1 MTKRRIAI
9 VGGGMA
15 ALATAFELTQRG
27 DQRERFDITIY
38 QMGWRLGGKGA
49 TGRDGQGRVVE
60 HGLHIWFGCYENA
73 FRMLRAAYA
82 EWKPLASQAIV
93 SCDNALK
100 PQRDSAIG
108 VGDGS
113 CVVCLHWPIT
123 PGEPGVDRADFSA
136 FSSFSQM
143 LAVMQCFY
151 NQLEHAAIFALP
163 KLPLSAGIIEL
174 LSLAGVEI
182 DEYVHRDST
191 APGAAKSIFVKEGKG
206 LALASDW
213 SRKLAGNERVRNEA
227 ELRGFVTFIRLYAK
241 NVLDSKGSSHPAA
254 RFLAQFIDVG
264 TATIKGIVVDM
275 MLGGAS
281 VGDLDLMDFREWLAV
296 CGADR
301 DSIYG
306 SPIVQA
312 LYDSMLQ
319 YCDGDKRRPS
329 YGAGTAAQAVV
340 RLYGTYKD
348 AFAFEMQA
356 GMGEVVVMPIYR
368 VLKQRGVKFQFF
380 HKLKGIKLDL
390 KKTSV
395 SQIEFYKQ
403 VCLRDGNYNPTIA
416 PERCNGYLECWPDA
430 PLWDQIIDG
439 DKPTLR
445 RLDFESYWCS
455 YHVDTV
461 TLQQG
466 PQFDAVVLA
475 IPLGAF
481 KKLNAAPG
489 PCDELIEASDRFR
502 AMTETATLVPSIAV
516 QAWCNRNAAQLGWPP
531 KEAVPS
537 GAAEKTVISTGPDPL
552 DIWADM
558 SQVLKYEPWDPYPN
572 GPKSLQ
578 YLCGVLE
585 TDLFRAP
592 PDDVQVPAKAKKLAR
607 DKAINWFSDKARY
620 IWPNSSP
627 GGCFDW
633 TILFDPSGAQGSDR
647 VDAQA
652 YLANIDPSSC
662 CVGSPAGST
671 QWRLATD
678 ASGFGNL
685 YLAGTWIDCGF
696 NTECIEAAVISGLQA
711 ARAVAGASFAIPGE
725 NFLHFGNDLP
735 SVIALAAEEAILLLQ
750 AAAEAAWD
758 GSGAEIDRRNAWSR
772 SGNRKGK

>member
-1 MTKRRIAI
+1 MTKQRIAI

-15 ALATAFELTQRG
+15 ALAAAFQLTQGENERG
-27 DQRERFDITIY
+27 RFDITIY

-73 FRMLRAAYA
+73 FRLLRAAYE
-82 EWKPLASQAIV
+82 EWEPLAHQAIV
-93 SCDNALK
+93 SCEDALK
-100 PQRDSAIG
+100 PQCDSAIG

-113 CVVCLHWPIT
+113 EIICLDWPDF
-123 PGEPGVDRADFSA
+123 PGEPGVGRADFST
-136 FSSFSQM
+136 FSAFSQM
-143 LAVMQCFY
+143 LNVMQCFY
-151 NQLEHAAIFALP
+151 DQLEDAAIFSLP
-163 KLPLSAGIIEL
+163 ALPLSDGIIKL
-174 LSLAGVEI
+174 LKLAGVKIEDYV
-182 DEYVHRDST
+182 DEPS
-191 APGAAKSIFVKEGKG
+191 PGASFIVKEGRG

-213 SRKLAGNERVRNEA
+213 SGKLANNERLRNEA

-241 NVLDSKGSSHPAA
+241 NIPASKESLRPAA
-254 RFLAQFIDVG
+254 TFLAQFIDVG
-264 TATIKGIVVDM
+264 TAAIKGIVVDM

-296 CGADR
+296 SGADR
-301 DSIYG
+301 DSVYG

-356 GMGEVVVMPIYR
+356 GMGEVVVTPIYR
-368 VLKQRGVKFQFF
+368 VLKQRGIKFQFF
-380 HKLKGIKLDL
+380 YKLKGIKLDV

-403 VCLRDGNYNPTIA
+403 VCLRNENYNPTIA

-445 RLDFESYWCS
+445 CLDFESYWCS
-455 YHVDTV
+455 HNVDTV

-489 PCDELIEASDRFR
+489 PCDELIAASDRFR
-502 AMTETATLVPSIAV
+502 AMTEMATLVPSIAV
-516 QAWCNRNAAQLGWPP
+516 QAWCNWDVSQLGWPP

-537 GAAEKTVISTGPDPL
+537 GAAEKTVFSTGPDPL

-558 SQVLKYEPWDPYPN
+558 SQVLRYEPWEPYPE

-592 PDDVQVPAKAKKLAR
+592 PDDVQVPAEAKALAR
-607 DKAINWFSDKARY
+607 DKAVNWFSDKARY

-633 TILFDPSGAQGSDR
+633 TILFDPSGAEGSDR
-647 VDAQA
+647 VDAQV
-652 YLANIDPSSC
+652 YLANVDPSSC

-725 NFLHFGNDLP
+725 NFLQFGNDQP
-735 SVIALAAEEAILLLQ
+735 SLIALAAEEAILLVE

-758 GSGAEIDRRNAWSR
+758 SSGAEMDRRNVWSR
-772 SGNRKGK
+772 SGSRRGK